1 MTVGDPSAEPERSFD
16 DVEIKVTVDAH
27 KTSIFTLY
35 AKIFRLLLSTQTPNL
50 SLLSDEERDK
60 ELEKLILP
68 SNEEWRHR
76 VYHSLVEL
84 QREKDA
90 ETEDKRTE
98 ELKRS
103 MSRKNS
109 QDDWEWRPREGGHLP
124 KGRRDESQDVVASL
138 KAISGSGGSMT
149 EACVEPGWRVN
160 DIVLAAKV
168 LQNARPSPSYANEA
182 EMRRVFGLVYDVLRY
197 KNILN
202 RALEDAGFWYENSA
216 LKQRERVVWLLLYD
230 MQGRKFARRRDGNAL
245 EIRNRIFKTYG
256 LKNIENALLKAKTHL
271 AASISRLRIGGS
283 ALSLDELLP
292 MHLRTAEGI
301 SWSDEGAIASGW
313 INTMRVA
320 DKDEFVKDMS
330 RLKLEFCD
338 DIRTMELKET
348 DFIFDTVCP
357 KIINLHDKARERLA
371 VSDLVHSH
379 RFIFLERSLCL
390 GAATLAQAIRVA
402 RLCGPVILTHSI
414 APRHTGYLAGL
425 LADIEDAGRLLVFGA
440 GDRRCEYE
448 AYLETLGVTLQHC
461 QIFSEKYVSPPTSI
475 ELERATVV
483 LATPPCSYTGIRDIV
498 DLAVARGGDIGLLE
512 SLTSDL
518 TGGEM
523 KHPRALLAE
532 QFSTLKHALTR
543 PNIQFL
549 IYEVHTIL
557 PSETTEMIRQV
568 VEYANRIA
576 TEKYIRE
583 HPPKRK
589 AASKDGSGK
598 VSKIRQPARQEQ
610 DDHSQ
615 MQHEQTLSI
624 KQEDE
629 DEGGSSL
636 MTTDDIVIP
645 DSDLFEV
652 GSIDEIYGE
661 DSERTLDPGCFVAVI
676 KRKEMM
682 QFDSLFMIKVAES
695 KGLFG
700 DPDKERTPK
709 QRTEVTSAATRQ
721 PSRTNRRGLKR
732 AKKYDLYR
740 LDKGPPEKATL
751 NINDATNALKKM
763 NYIRRMENK
772 AAELYRQRLI
782 NGFLHLYAGQ
792 EAIVMGLRMA
802 IAEQDT
808 VITAYRCHGFAVIFD
823 IPARAVFAEL
833 MGRKTGASKGKG
845 GSMHMYAP
853 RFYGGDGIVGGQV
866 PIGTGMALAH
876 KYNGTGGV
884 AFTLYGDGAASQ
896 GQLHEA
902 WNMAKLWN
910 LPVVYICENNH
921 YGMGTAVHRAS
932 ANTKLYTRGDLIP
945 GIKADGMKVVDVRE
959 AVRFSRDFALRNGP
973 IVIEMVTYRYFGHSM
988 SDPGYSYR
996 TREEIK
1002 SVQSE
1007 QDPIMLF
1014 NKLVVE
1020 KGLMT
1025 KKDVEDIRTAM
1036 YKKVDEEVEQA
1047 KADEWPE
1054 MSEIS
1059 SNVYVKPLEKIR
1071 GKVPWETH

>member
-1 MTVGDPSAEPERSFD
+1 MTIGDPSDQSELGKSSD
-16 DVEIKVTVDAH
+16 NVEINVDIEIAR

-35 AKIFRLLLSTQTPNL
+35 AKIFRLLLTTQIPNFN
-50 SLLSDEERDK
+50 LLSDEQRDR

-90 ETEDKRTE
+90 ETEDKRE
-98 ELKRS
+98 EDSKQH
-103 MSRKNS
+103 MSQKNS
-109 QDDWEWRPREGGHLP
+109 QDWEWCPREIGHLP
-124 KGRRDESQDVVASL
+124 KGRRDESQNIIASL
-138 KAISGSGGSMT
+138 KAISGTDGSMT

-168 LQNARPSPSYANEA
+168 LQNVRPSPSYANEA

-202 RALEDAGFWYENSA
+202 RALENGGFWYENSA

-245 EIRNRIFKTYG
+245 ETRNRLFKTFR
-256 LKNIENALLKAKTHL
+256 LKDIEDALLNAKTHL

-283 ALSLDELLP
+283 ALNLDELLP
-292 MHLRTAEGI
+292 THLRTAEGI
-301 SWSDEGAIASGW
+301 NWSDKGAIASGW
-313 INTMRVA
+313 INTMIVA

-330 RLKLEFCD
+330 RLNLKLCD
-338 DIRTMELKET
+338 DIKTTELNET
-348 DFIFDTVCP
+348 DYIFDPICP
-357 KIINLHDKARERLA
+357 KMINLHDKARERLA
-371 VSDLVHSH
+371 VSDLVRNH
-379 RFIFLERSLCL
+379 RFIFLERSFCL

-402 RLCGPVILTHSI
+402 RLCGPVVLTHSI

-448 AYLETLGVTLQHC
+448 AYLGTLGVTLQQC
-461 QIFSEKYVSPPTSI
+461 RVFSEKYVSPPASI

-498 DLAVARGGDIGLLE
+498 DLAVARDGDTGLLE

-518 TGGEM
+518 AGGM
-523 KHPRALLAE
+523 KQPRALLAE

-583 HPPKRK
+583 HPPKK
-589 AASKDGSGK
+589 KPKEENGKGSQI
-598 VSKIRQPARQEQ
+598 VRQAGRQEQ
-610 DDHSQ
+610 LEGQSQ
-615 MQHEQTLSI
+615 MQHEQTISI
-624 KQEDE
+624 KQEKEE
-629 DEGGSSL
+629 DETSL
-636 MTTDDIVIP
+636 VTTDIVIP

-661 DSERTLDPGCFVAVI
+661 DSERTLDPGCFVAII

-700 DPDKERTPK
+700 DPDKERK
-709 QRTEVTSAATRQ
+709 KVEVTPVASQ
-721 PSRTNRRGLKR
+721 MSRMNRRGFKR

-740 LDKGPPEKATL
+740 LDKGPTDKSTL
-751 NINDATNALKKM
+751 NVNDATYALKTM

-792 EAIVMGLRMA
+792 EAVAVGLKMA
-802 IAEQDT
+802 LAEKDT
-808 VITAYRCHGFAVIFD
+808 VITAYRCHGFAIVFD
-823 IPARAVFAEL
+823 VPARSVLAEL
-833 MGRKTGASKGKG
+833 MGRKTGPAKGKG

-876 KYNGTGGV
+876 KYDGTGAV
-884 AFTLYGDGAASQ
+884 AITLYGDGAASQ
-896 GQLHEA
+896 GQIFEA

-910 LPVVYICENNH
+910 LPAVYICENNR
-921 YGMGTAVHRAS
+921 YGMGTAIHRAS
-932 ANTKLYTRGDLIP
+932 ANTKLYTRGDIVP
-945 GIKADGMKVVDVRE
+945 GIRVDGMKVVDVRE
-959 AVRFSRDFALRNGP
+959 AIRFARNYALRNGP

-988 SDPGYSYR
+988 SDPGFSYR

-1002 SVQSE
+1002 AVQSE
-1007 QDPIMLF
+1007 QDPIMLL
-1014 NKLVVE
+1014 NKLVVG

-1025 KKDVEDIRTAM
+1025 EKDVEGIRDAM
-1036 YKKVDEEVEQA
+1036 YKKVDEEMEQA
-1047 KADEWPE
+1047 KADQWPE
-1054 MSEIS
+1054 LSEIATD
-1059 SNVYVKPLEKIR
+1059 VYVKPLEKVR
-1071 GKVPWETH
+1071 GKVPWEMH

>member
-1 MTVGDPSAEPERSFD
+1 MTIDDPSDQLSESESGRSSD
-16 DVEIKVTVDAH
+16 DDAC
-27 KTSIFTLY
+27 KTNIFTLY
-35 AKIFRLLLSTQTPNL
+35 AKIFRLLLTTQISNFD
-50 SLLSDEERDK
+50 LLSDELREK
-60 ELEKLILP
+60 EFEKLILP

-98 ELKRS
+98 DSKRH
-103 MSRKNS
+103 MSRKNL
-109 QDDWEWRPREGGHLP
+109 QNWEWCPRERGHLP
-124 KGRRDESQDVVASL
+124 KGKRAESQDIVASL
-138 KAISGSGGSMT
+138 KTISGTGGSMT
-149 EACVEPGWRVN
+149 EVCIEPGWRVN

-168 LQNARPSPSYANEA
+168 LQNTRPSPIYVNEA

-202 RALEDAGFWYENSA
+202 RALKDAGFWHENYA
-216 LKQRERVVWLLLYD
+216 LKQREKVVWLLLYD
-230 MQGRKFARRRDGNAL
+230 MQGRKFTRRRDGNAL
-245 EIRNRIFKTYG
+245 ETRNRIFKTFG
-256 LKNIENALLKAKTHL
+256 LKNIEDALLTAKTHL

-292 MHLRTAEGI
+292 MHLRTAEGVK
-301 SWSDEGAIASGW
+301 WSDEGAIASGW
-313 INTMRVA
+313 VNTMKVA
-320 DKDEFVKDMS
+320 DKDEFIKDML
-330 RLKLEFCD
+330 RLKLQLCD
-338 DIRTMELKET
+338 DIRVTELNET
-348 DFIFDTVCP
+348 DYIFDPICP
-357 KIINLHDKARERLA
+357 KMINLHDKARERLA
-371 VSDLVHSH
+371 VSDLVRSH
-379 RFIFLERSLCL
+379 RFIFLDRSLCL

-440 GDRRCEYE
+440 GNHRCDYE
-448 AYLETLGVTLQHC
+448 AYLETLGVTLQQC
-461 QIFSEKYVSPPTSI
+461 RVFSEKYVSPPASI

-498 DLAVARGGDIGLLE
+498 DLAVARGGDIDLLE
-512 SLTSDL
+512 SLTNDL
-518 TGGEM
+518 TGEM
-523 KHPRALLAE
+523 KQPRALLAE
-532 QFSTLKHALTR
+532 QFATLKYALTR

-568 VEYANRIA
+568 IEYANRIA

-589 AASKDGSGK
+589 TASKDDSGK
-598 VSKIRQPARQEQ
+598 GSKIIRQANRQEQ
-610 DDHSQ
+610 SQ
-615 MQHEQTLSI
+615 MQHEQAISI
-624 KQEDE
+624 KQEQEEEEE
-629 DEGGSSL
+629 DEASL
-636 MTTDDIVIP
+636 ATTDIRIP
-645 DSDLFEV
+645 DSDLFEL

-661 DSERTLDPGCFVAVI
+661 ASKRTLNPGCFVAII

-700 DPDKERTPK
+700 DPDKERNLK
-709 QRTEVTSAATRQ
+709 QKVEVTPTVACQ
-721 PSRTNRRGLKR
+721 VPRTNRRGLKR

-740 LDKGPPEKATL
+740 LDRGPSEKSTL
-751 NINDATNALKKM
+751 NVSDATYALKKM

-772 AAELYRQRLI
+772 AAELYRERLI
-782 NGFLHLYAGQ
+782 NGFLHLYVGQ
-792 EAIVMGLRMA
+792 EAIAVGLRMA
-802 IAEQDT
+802 LAEKDT
-808 VITAYRCHGFAVIFD
+808 VITAYRCHGFAVVFD
-823 IPARAVFAEL
+823 ISARTVLAEL
-833 MGRKTGASKGKG
+833 MGRKTGAAKGKG

-853 RFYGGDGIVGGQV
+853 QFYGGDGIVGGQV

-876 KYNGTGGV
+876 KYNGTGAV

-896 GQLHEA
+896 GQLFEA

-910 LPVVYICENNH
+910 LPAIYICENNR
-921 YGMGTAVHRAS
+921 YGMGTAVHRS
-932 ANTKLYTRGDLIP
+932 CANTQLYTRGDIIP
-945 GIKADGMKVVDVRE
+945 GIRADGMKIMDVRE
-959 AVRFSRDFALRNGP
+959 AVRFAKNYALRNGP
-973 IVIEMVTYRYFGHSM
+973 IVIELMTYRYFGHSM

-1002 SVQSE
+1002 TVQSE

-1014 NKLVVE
+1014 NKLVVG

-1025 KKDVEDIRTAM
+1025 EKDVEDIRTEM

-1047 KADEWPE
+1047 KADPWPE
-1054 MSEIS
+1054 LSEIS
-1059 SNVYVKPLEKIR
+1059 TDIYVKPLEKIR
-1071 GKVPWETH
+1071 GKVPWEMH